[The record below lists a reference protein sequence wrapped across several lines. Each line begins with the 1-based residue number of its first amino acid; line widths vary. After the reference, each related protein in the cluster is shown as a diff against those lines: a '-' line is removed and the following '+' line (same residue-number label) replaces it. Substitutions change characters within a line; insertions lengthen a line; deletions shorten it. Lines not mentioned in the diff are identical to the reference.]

1 VEREK
6 SIPDT
11 DCLAIA
17 PDCNQLWVR
26 SQTTRSSW
34 YLVMKCGALDVCE
47 CAWAIRGNTCKHVL
61 KALDFCKQYVSMSSY
76 QAPEVTGGNTY
87 GETSRVNEDMFRHGP
102 SSSYPTS
109 EVEGGNTYGEIS
121 RVNEDTFRHG
131 PSSLYPTSEVE
142 GGNTYGETSR
152 VNEDTF
158 RHGPSS
164 SYPTSEVEGGSN
176 AAETSPRRRLS
187 FNNLASAQ

>member
-1 VEREK
+1 VERAK

-61 KALDFCKQYVSMSSY
+61 KALDFHKQYVSMSSY
-76 QAPEVTGGNTY
+76 QAPEVT
-87 GETSRVNEDMFRHGP
+87 
-102 SSSYPTS
+102 
-109 EVEGGNTYGEIS
+109 
-121 RVNEDTFRHG
+121 
-131 PSSLYPTSEVE
+131 
-142 GGNTYGETSR
+142 
-152 VNEDTF
+152 
-158 RHGPSS
+158 
-164 SYPTSEVEGGSN
+164 
-176 AAETSPRRRLS
+176 
-187 FNNLASAQ
+187 